1 MNFKRGIYLMLVT
14 ICISILTPLLVFGC
28 ATPAAPDP
36 APSTSEPTP
45 VTPDPAPVAPDPTPN
60 APGSETKPG
69 AGRVDVVYFHRTKRC
84 YSCTYAEE
92 QTRYT
97 LETYF
102 INELESGKITFK
114 SIDIQDE
121 GNSAIIEKYGAY
133 TSQLFINTA
142 INGTEHIEHVVE
154 IWQAIGDNDAFS
166 FIVRDKVR
174 TALEE
179 ID

>member
-1 MNFKRGIYLMLVT
+1 MNFKRGIYLTAVT

-45 VTPDPAPVAPDPTPN
+45 VTPDPTTNIPEPETP
-60 APGSETKPG
+60 PEVD
-69 AGRVDVVYFHRTKRC
+69 RVDVVYFHRTKRC